1 MLIVMCK
8 FVIWVVSSVGRASP
22 LQGEG
27 HWFKSS
33 TTHHSLNGAYYK
45 NLNPPVPPS
54 ILILIILHSF
64 SSSSVLITI

>member
-45 NLNPPVPPS
+45 ISKWV
-54 ILILIILHSF
+54 I
-64 SSSSVLITI
+64 SSVRKREHHRYLQVTARFTG